1 MSARLAEKFF
11 NRSLDE
17 RFLAK
22 KTFLFWRFLN
32 HIKQIKRQ
40 RSGFA
45 LAPCGKAED
54 YCLKKHI
61 FYGVAE
67 KVVFTADFFLFLR
80 DESFFCDFLDQKMFF
95 GLFIRQ
101 FFWRFLRDES
111 FFFAIFQ
118 IFFRELHYVRVSTPS
133 PPCGEMQKRL
143 LGKKKFTLFFTKCR
157 IFCFTLSHVRMCT
170 T

>member
-11 NRSLDE
+11 NRSLDQ
-17 RFLAK
+17 RFLAE

-111 FFFAIFQ
+111 FFFLRSFR
-118 IFFRELHYVRVSTPS
+118 FFFANYTMAECRPPARRV
-133 PPCGEMQKRL
+133 
-143 LGKKKFTLFFTKCR
+143 GKCKNDC
-157 IFCFTLSHVRMCT
+157 
-170 T
+170 